1 MVGRQPIGH
10 YQHPYSAE
18 STKSEYDS
26 AKVRPSFVIIV
37 IFAEPHQV
45 YFFKGHILAGQC
57 APDGEEIVDFAWLT
71 KQEIQQYVEPYYWE
85 AVKDMLS
92 DL

>member
-1 MVGRQPIGH
+1 
-10 YQHPYSAE
+10 
-18 STKSEYDS
+18 
-26 AKVRPSFVIIV
+26 
-37 IFAEPHQV
+37 V

-71 KQEIQQYVEPYYWE
+71 KQEIQQYVEPHYWE

-92 DL
+92 DF